1 VNRKGSNTIIVP
13 DRQAISAKSE
23 ICGPSDND
31 IESIKGILRD
41 TASGG
46 RMPVFVL
53 RLRDGNCIVADAVNE
68 AEATESVKSLAAS
81 EVVTVRKL
89 ESFIAQFSLTDEGEL
104 ASVIMDKKT
113 ISDLYQHEYPLLQ
126 AAHAHSYQDFGSSET
141 DSKTEEVL
149 FSSLASLHAKQW
161 DKRDKEIVECAVEQE
176 RLRFAN

>member
-1 VNRKGSNTIIVP
+1 MPHQEDG
-13 DRQAISAKSE
+13 
-23 ICGPSDND
+23 
-31 IESIKGILRD
+31 
-41 TASGG
+41 
-46 RMPVFVL
+46 MPVFVL